1 MLNMEKQ
8 TKLSAAK
15 AAEALRKF
23 FGPGGEG
30 LEIVGD
36 DGCCLSFQSNLGYVT
51 ATVTEKEG
59 QTTVQLVTREFE
71 YQVKKYLARMI

>member
-15 AAEALRKF
+15 AAEALRKY
-23 FGPGGEG
+23 FGPGGED
-30 LEIVGD
+30 LKMVND
-36 DGCCLSFQSNLGYVT
+36 DGCCLTFQSNLGYVT

-59 QTTVQLVTREFE
+59 KTTVQLVTQEYE
-71 YQVKKYLARMI
+71 YQVKDFLSRMI